1 MNYDI
6 WRSCVYVFTYI
17 TIVNKPNPTQ
27 KIKWETLIGKTLY
40 SDELLFEKNDE
51 QVLNV
56 DIKNALN
63 FITVIEY

>member
-27 KIKWETLIGKTLY
+27 KIKRETLIGKTLY